1 MAGLRGANSLV
12 NRLDDMAERADS
24 LSREM
29 GPAVLV
35 EITDQMKAAKIPEK
49 SGDLAASLRDIGNP
63 QQVYKET
70 DEGWVFG
77 STNRAA
83 KYNPDAVPSVDLDA
97 ITAVVGEV
105 YTDGD

>member
-1 MAGLRGANSLV
+1 MAGLRGTGSVLS
-12 NRLDDMAERADS
+12 RLDSMAERADS

-49 SGDLAASLRDIGNP
+49 SGALAASLRDIGDP

-83 KYNPDAVPSVDLDA
+83 KYNPDAVPSIDLDA
-97 ITAVVGEV
+97 ITEVVGEV

>member
-1 MAGLRGANSLV
+1 MAGLLGVNSLTS
-12 NRLDDMAERADS
+12 RLESMAERADS

-35 EITDQMKAAKIPEK
+35 EITDQMKEAEIPEK
-49 SGDLAASLRDIGNP
+49 SGALAASLRDIGNP
-63 QQVYKET
+63 QQIYKET
-70 DEGWVFG
+70 EDGWVFG

-83 KYNPDAVPSVDLDA
+83 KFNPDAVPSLDLKA